1 MPEYVMDLITGE
13 RKPYNP
19 APPQQDDS
27 GMEGLNPRGV
37 DQLFREQPVDVA
49 LKAVEAAIQ
58 FQGMRGYQQALKDGQ
73 PAEKA
78 MARFGPMIFRKTPQ
92 AMGPAVRS
100 LTPPVARPTSALDQ
114 ARIDEI
120 KRKGTIP
127 PKADVRNAGG
137 GLFQINPDGTVT
149 ERVGR
154 PTTSPYQ
161 ELNFKAKQL
170 DAEERSL
177 MRKYPGP
184 MAVTISPEDKAALA
198 DIQKRRQGLQP
209 PMIAPPGGTKEAQS
223 AFDEGARR
231 ATNARTTTPP
241 TAAAQIP
248 FKEGQRVRNKKNGK
262 LYEIRNGEPV
272 EVKE

>member
-1 MPEYVMDLITGE
+1 MPEFVMDLITGE

-120 KRKGTIP
+120 KRKGGLPTKP
-127 PKADVRNAGG
+127 DVRNAAG
-137 GLFQINPDGTVT
+137 GLFRIKSDGTVET
-149 ERVGR
+149 LVERPPDASQFETQTRKVEAVDEIPASSGKFLGFQVGTPR
-154 PTTSPYQ
+154 PAVPRTPAYTASRKIRLPGTNAPAATPPASAPANTSD
-161 ELNFKAKQL
+161 KVRVK
-170 DAEERSL
+170 
-177 MRKYPGP
+177 GP
-184 MAVTISPEDKAALA
+184 NGQTGKVPK
-198 DIQKRRQGLQP
+198 
-209 PMIAPPGGTKEAQS
+209 GTKLP
-223 AFDEGARR
+223 EGW
-231 ATNARTTTPP
+231 TL
-241 TAAAQIP
+241 
-248 FKEGQRVRNKKNGK
+248 E
-262 LYEIRNGEPV
+262 
-272 EVKE
+272 

>member
-1 MPEYVMDLITGE
+1 MPEFVMDLITGE

-120 KRKGTIP
+120 KRKGGLPTKP
-127 PKADVRNAGG
+127 DVRNAAG
-137 GLFQINPDGTVT
+137 GLFRIKSDGTVET
-149 ERVGR
+149 LVERPPDASQFETQTRKVKAVPGSDAVPAKSGKFLGIPFR
-154 PTTSPYQ
+154 SPTPAQPAVPGQEAYTTSRKIRLPGTNAPAMATPRAESNGPVQINSQAEY
-161 ELNFKAKQL
+161 
-170 DAEERSL
+170 DAF
-177 MRKYPGP
+177 
-184 MAVTISPEDKAALA
+184 
-198 DIQKRRQGLQP
+198 
-209 PMIAPPGGTKEAQS
+209 PGGDYIDG
-223 AFDEGARR
+223 FG
-231 ATNARTTTPP
+231 
-241 TAAAQIP
+241 
-248 FKEGQRVRNKKNGK
+248 KKAYK
-262 LYEIRNGEPV
+262 KP
-272 EVKE
+272 KSK

>member
-19 APPQQDDS
+19 ASPQQDDG

-100 LTPPVARPTSALDQ
+100 LTPPVARPTSDLDQ

-120 KRKGTIP
+120 KRKWTIP
-127 PKADVRNAGG
+127 PKADVRNAAG
-137 GLFQINPDGTVT
+137 GLYQVNPDGTVT
-149 ERVGR
+149 TRVERPPDASQFETQTRKVEAVPGSDAVPATSGKFLGIPFR
-154 PTTSPYQ
+154 SPTPAQPAVPGQEAYTTS
-161 ELNFKAKQL
+161 
-170 DAEERSL
+170 
-177 MRKYPGP
+177 RKVRIAGTNAPAAATPTASAAYP
-184 MAVTISPEDKAALA
+184 T
-198 DIQKRRQGLQP
+198 
-209 PMIAPPGGTKEAQS
+209 
-223 AFDEGARR
+223 
-231 ATNARTTTPP
+231 ATNKKTGEKM
-241 TAAAQIP
+241 I
-248 FKEGQRVRNKKNGK
+248 FKDGK
-262 LYEIRNGEPV
+262 WQKP
-272 EVKE
+272 